1 MKNEELKLKAIQD
14 AYGEYWEICNPDK
27 NGWTKYSEVKN
38 EEVNMHDSFV
48 EFTDTCLD
56 IELESWRPKSL
67 SGIENNLGWIRIEED
82 GSNLPNGNDA
92 DDFWICNE
100 NGLFD
105 FFSYHEQIA
114 RKFRNGTVTHY
125 QPVIKPKPPIY

>member
-1 MKNEELKLKAIQD
+1 MTTEGFKLKAIQD
-14 AYGEYWEICNPDK
+14 AYGEYFEELKRVIDFT
-27 NGWTKYSEVKN
+27 NGWCKHPLKKYFGEENIQSRVKG
-38 EEVNMHDSFV
+38 DR
-48 EFTDTCLD
+48 L
-56 IELESWRPKSL
+56 IYRPKSL
-67 SGIENNLGWIRIEED
+67 SGIETNNQWIRIEED

-92 DDFWICNE
+92 DNFWICNE

-105 FFSYHEQIA
+105 FFSYPEQIE

>member
-1 MKNEELKLKAIQD
+1 MKNEELKLKAIQE
-14 AYGEYWEICNPDK
+14 AYGEYYIHSDI
-27 NGWTKYSEVKN
+27 NGWIRFGMYCPTDLGV
-38 EEVNMHDSFV
+38 EEY
-48 EFTDTCLD
+48 EE
-56 IELESWRPKSL
+56 IEELGVWRPKSL

-105 FFSYHEQIA
+105 FFSYPEQIE

>member
-1 MKNEELKLKAIQD
+1 MKNEELKLKAIQE
-14 AYGEYWEICNPDK
+14 AYGEYYIHSDI
-27 NGWTKYSEVKN
+27 NGWIRFGMYCPTDLGV
-38 EEVNMHDSFV
+38 EEY
-48 EFTDTCLD
+48 EE
-56 IELESWRPKSL
+56 IEELGVWRPKSL

-105 FFSYHEQIA
+105 FFSYPEQIV
-114 RKFRNGTVTHY
+114 RKFKNGTVTHY

>member
-1 MKNEELKLKAIQD
+1 MKTEELKLKAIQD
-14 AYGEYWEICNPDK
+14 AYGEYFEKCKPNKDGWSLRHYEEIGMNIY
-27 NGWTKYSEVKN
+27 GSEA
-38 EEVNMHDSFV
+38 
-48 EFTDTCLD
+48 EFNDFMV
-56 IELESWRPKSL
+56 WRPISL
-67 SGIENNLGWIRIEED
+67 KGIENNRGWIRIEED

-105 FFSYHEQIA
+105 FFSYPEQIE